1 MKRILLPILAT
12 LAFPNA
18 VNAEVPLETHYRCI
32 NAIDYLGCIEANKFE
47 NFSKNKN
54 EEIFFYQNPFY
65 SSRSCFDEAENRGLD
80 PSSVCPPC
88 RGGVPI
94 SDYDYEASNNGECV
108 FTSEQDEWFLKKIGC
123 GIFGFALLNP
133 QYIGN
138 AFNDEVQTCFD

>member
-1 MKRILLPILAT
+1 MKRLLLPLLAT
-12 LAFPNA
+12 IAFPNA
-18 VNAEVPLETHYRCI
+18 VNSEVPLETHYRCI
-32 NAIDYLGCIEANKFE
+32 NANDYLGCIEANQFE

-65 SSRSCFDEAENRGLD
+65 SSRSCFDEAQDRGLD

-94 SDYDYEASNNGECV
+94 SDHDYEASNNGECV

-123 GIFGFALLNP
+123 GIFGFFALNP

-138 AFNDEVQTCFD
+138 AFKDEVQTCWD

>member
-1 MKRILLPILAT
+1 MKRFLLPILAT

-32 NAIDYLGCIEANKFE
+32 NANDYIGCIEANKLE

-65 SSRSCFDEAENRGLD
+65 SSRSCFDEAESRGLD

-108 FTSEQDEWFLKKIGC
+108 FTSEQDEWLLKKIGC
-123 GIFGFALLNP
+123 GIFGFFALNP